1 MKDFI
6 YAYVRKIPFKYDVNK
21 KICNERL
28 SYLESIK
35 QNGIMKYYWWGLL
48 EIAFEEKLG
57 IDINELNPRR
67 LDTGKYIHLR
77 KMVEI

>member
-35 QNGIMKYYWWGLL
+35 QNGIMKVTSHVYHSPE
-48 EIAFEEKLG
+48 EIGF
-57 IDINELNPRR
+57 INR
-67 LDTGKYIHLR
+67 
-77 KMVEI
+77 